1 MKLAFSTLLAL
12 STIGALLMIILA
24 TEYVYFAPLFL
35 SILRIGVA
43 GSFNLAYLAN
53 VDVFPT
59 LFSGSAI
66 GICNFFARI
75 CTTLA
80 P

>member
-1 MKLAFSTLLAL
+1 MAFSTLLSL
-12 STIGALLMIILA
+12 SVIGALLMVILA
-24 TEYVYFAPLFL
+24 TEYIYLVPVFL
-35 SILRIGVA
+35 TILRIGIA